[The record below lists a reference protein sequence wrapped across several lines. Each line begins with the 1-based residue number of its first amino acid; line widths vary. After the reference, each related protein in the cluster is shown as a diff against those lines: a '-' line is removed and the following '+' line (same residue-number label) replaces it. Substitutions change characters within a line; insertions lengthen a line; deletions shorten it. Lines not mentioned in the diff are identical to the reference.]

1 MCAEPKTYH
10 KLGQK
15 TWLYKAQIMLLT
27 GKIKRVGK
35 KEESG
40 IQGVIIS
47 YRNNINILTQLRN
60 WLNKEFCC
68 LKHGLFLFFKPWFQI
83 TDLF

>member
-35 KEESG
+35 KRREWDSRG
-40 IQGVIIS
+40 N
-47 YRNNINILTQLRN
+47 YQL
-60 WLNKEFCC
+60 
-68 LKHGLFLFFKPWFQI
+68 
-83 TDLF
+83 

>member
-35 KEESG
+35 KEKRVG
-40 IQGVIIS
+40 
-47 YRNNINILTQLRN
+47 
-60 WLNKEFCC
+60 
-68 LKHGLFLFFKPWFQI
+68 FKG
-83 TDLF
+83 